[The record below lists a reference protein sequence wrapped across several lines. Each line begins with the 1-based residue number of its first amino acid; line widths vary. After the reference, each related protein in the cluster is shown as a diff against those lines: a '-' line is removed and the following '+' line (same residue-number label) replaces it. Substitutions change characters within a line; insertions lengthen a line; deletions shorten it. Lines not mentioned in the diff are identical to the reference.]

1 MLVNKTANK
10 EIEKTAKNVKS
21 SEKPVE
27 AVNNIKKTIKCNKCL
42 WLAYQQD
49 QMNDNYIDKVI

>member
-1 MLVNKTANK
+1 MLVNKTVNE

-42 WLAYQQD
+42 WLAKPR
-49 QMNDNYIDKVI
+49 MFICLCIS